1 MLDGRPS
8 VSAMVPAF
16 AVSVCPCVAAPAIVG
31 APVAASFT
39 LATLS
44 VAVEVR
50 LSVLPPPSVND
61 TVTLMCWPTSA
72 CTSV

>member
-1 MLDGRPS
+1 
-8 VSAMVPAF
+8 MVPAF
-16 AVSVCPCVAAPAIVG
+16 AVSVWSCVAAPVIVG

-39 LATLS
+39 LATLP

-50 LSVLPPPSVND
+50 LSVLPPLSVND
-61 TVTLMCWPTSA
+61 TVTLMFPPTSA